1 MHNKMFAWGNQVLQP
16 LKATLYP
23 LHILD
28 YVFGTWA
35 FLFIYLP
42 KEKASFHLHI

>member
-1 MHNKMFAWGNQVLQP
+1 MFAWGNQVLQP
-16 LKATLYP
+16 LEATLYP

-35 FLFIYLP
+35 FIFIYLP
-42 KEKASFHLHI
+42 KEKASFHLCI